1 MIWYGLSG
9 LEICC
14 ESVLKYEIVKAL
26 PISSGQ
32 RLADAT
38 AKFHQEPE
46 EPDKNPQCST
56 LQRYRRNH
64 CGIGDAQ
71 STSKRRAAFCPGK
84 YGVAKLSRK
93 IGM

>member
-46 EPDKNPQCST
+46 EPDETIGALGMHKAHQSAAPPSVQENMA
-56 LQRYRRNH
+56 LQSLAGKLG
-64 CGIGDAQ
+64 CG
-71 STSKRRAAFCPGK
+71 TRFTF
-84 YGVAKLSRK
+84 
-93 IGM
+93 